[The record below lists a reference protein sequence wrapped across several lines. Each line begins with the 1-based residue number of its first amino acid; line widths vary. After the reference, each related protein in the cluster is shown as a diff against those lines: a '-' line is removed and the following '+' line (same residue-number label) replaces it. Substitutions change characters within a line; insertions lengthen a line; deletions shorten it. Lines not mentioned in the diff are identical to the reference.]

1 MKDMKERSKTP
12 CPFCGE
18 LAFVCWDEWQG
29 FQVGHACERT
39 GLTITTRDFGK
50 KKDAMK
56 AWEYGVSTI
65 TTRERP
71 SA

>member
-1 MKDMKERSKTP
+1 MNERSKTP

-39 GLTITTRDFGK
+39 GLTITTRDFSEK
-50 KKDAMK
+50 QDALN
-56 AWEYGVSTI
+56 AWEDGASTP
-65 TTRERP
+65 TLDERK